1 MPVKHLVVVVGP
13 TAVGKTGLSIELAKK
28 LKCEIIS
35 CDSRQFYKEL
45 SIGTA
50 KPTLQEMDGVKHHFI
65 DSHSIQEQ
73 YDVGQFEKD
82 VLELLNNHDNDTM
95 IMVGGSGL
103 FVNAVLY
110 GLDQFPETSPET
122 RKKLNDQYEKQG
134 LVPLLEELEKLDPEY
149 FEEVDKANPQRVLRA
164 LEVCRESGKPY
175 SSFRTKEKKE
185 RSFNYTIIGLE
196 MEREALYERINQRM
210 DLMLSQGLE
219 AEAKAVEAYKHL
231 NALQT
236 VGYSEVYG
244 FLEGRYDKEEMTRL
258 LKRNS
263 RRYAKR
269 QMTWFRRNEEI
280 KWFHPQDKEEILA
293 YIVHE

>member
-134 LVPLLEELEKLDPEY
+134 LVPLLEEL
-149 FEEVDKANPQRVLRA
+149 V
-164 LEVCRESGKPY
+164 
-175 SSFRTKEKKE
+175 
-185 RSFNYTIIGLE
+185 
-196 MEREALYERINQRM
+196 
-210 DLMLSQGLE
+210 
-219 AEAKAVEAYKHL
+219 
-231 NALQT
+231 
-236 VGYSEVYG
+236 
-244 FLEGRYDKEEMTRL
+244 
-258 LKRNS
+258 
-263 RRYAKR
+263 
-269 QMTWFRRNEEI
+269 
-280 KWFHPQDKEEILA
+280 
-293 YIVHE
+293 